1 MPAGAAASKGAAS
14 VPLPMGVGL
23 GKRRKVSGQQAP
35 GRAPAVPARRGRGQR
50 GAQSDAAAEP
60 APAERPAKTPRAG
73 VDLFCHEQMGEGFV
87 GFKTYA
93 ARASSQDT
101 LSSAAA
107 AHSAGA
113 TVHKG
118 RKGLSS
124 YGDLSEAAACSAAS
138 WTSLNDLAV
147 VASKLSFS
155 GDVTARAAASQSKLT
170 SAAAGP
176 TALSTCPLDW
186 SLKKQLRIT
195 SSAPLDW
202 TVEFRNKR
210 TIPAQHYQTFLAQ
223 PVSRLEEEAASAA
236 SERCC
241 QALLQWEHPASAL
254 PSSLAPSFRRFN
266 DPEKSVSRAVTGE
279 PGKIL
284 KKQSQKGSSLSA
296 LPDHEYF
303 RLRAMDFEAAFS
315 SLWTLLREGQCQYFF
330 YLGPRAHVLFIGEG
344 VGVCREDEESAPC
357 AQASS
362 SLDPTPL
369 SAYVTRC
376 VCLSALA
383 GVCVSVCVCVCVQPA
398 INTSDSLASSPLLT
412 PPVLPPS
419 PPPPPVSPAPPSDT
433 SSTRS
438 FRDQLEEQGIQ
449 YATPLQ
455 TSPLSPTNY
464 DPSDPSPMH
473 HAEPEEDEKPSFR
486 PGSVKGGGS
495 VLDGTA
501 IYV

>member
-1 MPAGAAASKGAAS
+1 MPAGAAASKGAA
-14 VPLPMGVGL
+14 PTRLPMGVGL
-23 GKRRKVSGQQAP
+23 GKRRNVTGQQAP
-35 GRAPAVPARRGRGQR
+35 VRAPAVPARRGRGQR
-50 GAQSDAAAEP
+50 GADAKSNAAAEP

-93 ARASSQDT
+93 ARASSRDT
-101 LSSAAA
+101 SSSAAA

-155 GDVTARAAASQSKLT
+155 GDVAARAVASQSKVK

-176 TALSTCPLDW
+176 TPLSRCPLDW

-223 PVSRLEEEAASAA
+223 PVSRPEEEAASTA

-279 PGKIL
+279 PGKI
-284 KKQSQKGSSLSA
+284 KTQSQKGSSLSA
-296 LPDHEYF
+296 LSDHEYF

-362 SLDPTPL
+362 SLKPAPL

-376 VCLSALA
+376 VCLSVLA
-383 GVCVSVCVCVCVQPA
+383 GECVSV
-398 INTSDSLASSPLLT
+398 
-412 PPVLPPS
+412 
-419 PPPPPVSPAPPSDT
+419 
-433 SSTRS
+433 
-438 FRDQLEEQGIQ
+438 
-449 YATPLQ
+449 
-455 TSPLSPTNY
+455 
-464 DPSDPSPMH
+464 
-473 HAEPEEDEKPSFR
+473 
-486 PGSVKGGGS
+486 
-495 VLDGTA
+495 
-501 IYV
+501 

>member
-1 MPAGAAASKGAAS
+1 MPGGVAASKGAA
-14 VPLPMGVGL
+14 PARLPMGVGL
-23 GKRRKVSGQQAP
+23 GKRRQMSGQHVP
-35 GRAPAVPARRGRGQR
+35 GRAPAVPARRRRGQR
-50 GAQSDAAAEP
+50 GADAEIDAAAEP
-60 APAERPAKTPRAG
+60 SPAERPAKTPRAG

-101 LSSAAA
+101 SSSAAA

-124 YGDLSEAAACSAAS
+124 YGDLSEAAARSAAS
-138 WTSLNDLAV
+138 WTSLNDLSV
-147 VASKLSFS
+147 VASKLTFS
-155 GDVTARAAASQSKLT
+155 GDVAARAAASQSKLK

-176 TALSTCPLDW
+176 TALSRCPLDW

-223 PVSRLEEEAASAA
+223 PLSRPEEEAASTA

-241 QALLQWEHPASAL
+241 QALLQWEHPTSAL
-254 PSSLAPSFRRFN
+254 PSSLAHSFRRFN

-284 KKQSQKGSSLSA
+284 KTQSQKGSSLSA
-296 LPDHEYF
+296 LPALADNEYF

-315 SLWTLLREGQCQYFF
+315 SLWTLLREGQCEYFF

-362 SLDPTPL
+362 SLNPAPL

-376 VCLSALA
+376 VVECIGRCL
-383 GVCVSVCVCVCVQPA
+383 CVGVCVCVFSQP
-398 INTSDSLASSPLLT
+398 
-412 PPVLPPS
+412 
-419 PPPPPVSPAPPSDT
+419 
-433 SSTRS
+433 
-438 FRDQLEEQGIQ
+438 
-449 YATPLQ
+449 
-455 TSPLSPTNY
+455 
-464 DPSDPSPMH
+464 
-473 HAEPEEDEKPSFR
+473 
-486 PGSVKGGGS
+486 
-495 VLDGTA
+495 
-501 IYV
+501 